1 MGKRLSKGGP
11 DTLTQTMSSSSARQ
25 RAAVTTRAAQRMRAH
40 SVLGNLQDGVKS
52 AVNQQLDV
60 VKPAAR
66 ESHRLRSCAG
76 LRLPRAGRARCQCAR
91 SALVPLPATG
101 SSLGI
106 YFDHLALDMV
116 LQLRMA
122 AAALQLLLAGH
133 ADSLRVAP
141 EMRLTALG
149 ETLTAAQRAWLH
161 SNASQVV
168 RGGAFAA
175 PTFDRNR
182 TANATSLYYTPDD
195 KSDPRKHYQ
204 ALHLHDGARPG
215 ARRPGGQHSGLARR
229 RAVERHGRDARGRRA
244 AGQGAHG
251 LLGQRP
257 VYMHAAPLKS
267 ERAVRVCSA
276 ALPLPRHHCRSHC
289 HLAA

>member
-133 ADSLRVAP
+133 ANSLRVAP

-195 KSDPRKHYQ
+195 KSDPRKQ
-204 ALHLHDGARPG
+204 CATSRTPSRWRPTWCQETRWPTFWTG
-215 ARRPGGQHSGLARR
+215 SPTGSRTPRERCPRAASRRARRTWAAWTTARIY
-229 RAVERHGRDARGRRA
+229 ACCA
-244 AGQGAHG
+244 
-251 LLGQRP
+251 
-257 VYMHAAPLKS
+257 S
-267 ERAVRVCSA
+267 
-276 ALPLPRHHCRSHC
+276 
-289 HLAA
+289 